1 MFHHV
6 LLDGL
11 ATECDT
17 LFAHCTTTSEDPC
30 YDPIATV
37 FEQCQN
43 DTCGCSCYYAIE
55 SYIESTWNFT
65 DNYDDYEGY
74 CDECNTT
81 DSEATCPTYTFLT
94 EFCSFVNNL
103 IRNRVCTVFCCF
115 CFCNVFLLLVFAST
129 NAFSL
134 TPDFQPMIVCLLFYS
149 FFFILFCFF

>member
-1 MFHHV
+1 MF
-6 LLDGL
+6 LDALGI
-11 ATECDT
+11 ECDT
-17 LFAHCTTTSEDPC
+17 LFAHCTNTSDDPC
-30 YDPIATV
+30 YNPIATV

-81 DSEATCPTYTFLT
+81 DTEETCPTYTFLT

-103 IRNRVCTVFCCF
+103 IRNRICRVFF
-115 CFCNVFLLLVFAST
+115 VLFLE
-129 NAFSL
+129 
-134 TPDFQPMIVCLLFYS
+134 C
-149 FFFILFCFF
+149 FFIAFILVSSVFFH